1 MNAED
6 SETEPLTLTEIAVY
20 LGLIKNS
27 QTNTQKK
34 RVRKTSSKTQQI
46 RTPIGSPWEDDD
58 LTIPK
63 PEQEIKQS
71 DQKSYAESVTSDKY
85 APDEAKYKRSV
96 QEIDI
101 SSSTGEKIS
110 PRIDYDSHEII
121 DLCINKIREI
131 NNRLRYLDELKI
143 DENYK
148 SELLIEISDQRETLL
163 AEYKKI
169 NDLLLILQKEEK
181 DNSWENVESDL
192 PQSYNRLDKFEKKYE
207 LLPETKP
214 PDMDWFVK
222 SILQLTRALNQRYP
236 SEDNSIQIPQDE
248 NWFVEMILQ
257 LIKLDE
263 HTRTKI
269 PASVPTPATTSIEE
283 KSQQEA
289 TTTIKQTEDTIND
302 RINSRVS
309 SLMREIKEIENR
321 YTKTTQEDQTHLEAQ
336 TYIQP
341 SIRMSTESEKINER
355 LKNLELK
362 FNNLNVRKAQLAS
375 ELTDITTSIDT
386 LKQTRTTKDFNN
398 YPRRGVLALGISAI
412 LLGFLILFPIQ
423 SPFLLQYIFGVGFA
437 LVGGGIIIDS
447 VWAYIERRAH
457 R

>member
-46 RTPIGSPWEDDD
+46 QSSIGSPWEDDD

-85 APDEAKYKRSV
+85 VPDEAEDKRSV

-169 NDLLLILQKEEK
+169 NELLLILQKEEK
-181 DNSWENVESDL
+181 DNSGENVESDL

-269 PASVPTPATTSIEE
+269 PVSVPTPATTSIEE
-283 KSQQEA
+283 KPQQEA
-289 TTTIKQTEDTIND
+289 TTIKQTEDTIND

-321 YTKTTQEDQTHLEAQ
+321 YTKTTQEDQTHEAQ
-336 TYIQP
+336 TYTQP

-362 FNNLNVRKAQLAS
+362 FSNLNVRKAQLAS

>member
-46 RTPIGSPWEDDD
+46 QSSIGSPWEDDD

-85 APDEAKYKRSV
+85 APDEAEDKRSV

-169 NDLLLILQKEEK
+169 NELLLILQKEEK
-181 DNSWENVESDL
+181 DNSGENVESDL

-269 PASVPTPATTSIEE
+269 PVSVPTPATTSIEE
-283 KSQQEA
+283 KPQQEA
-289 TTTIKQTEDTIND
+289 TTIKQTEDTIND

-321 YTKTTQEDQTHLEAQ
+321 YTKTTQEDQTHEAQ
-336 TYIQP
+336 TYTQP

-362 FNNLNVRKAQLAS
+362 FSNLNVRKAQLAS